1 MSDILER
8 IVKFKKKE
16 VIEFKQNNNSKDLK
30 HQALKREKPRG
41 FLKKLS
47 LSCKNGFGLIAE
59 IKKASPSKGIIR
71 KDFLPDQIAL
81 AYQKSGASCISVL
94 TDKHFF
100 MGHNSYLTSVKLV
113 TDLPVLRKD
122 FIIDPIQ
129 IYESRIIGADCI
141 LLITACLNDNELQDY
156 YKIANSL
163 EMDVLIEIH
172 NEEELNRALKLK
184 PPMIGINNRNLKTM
198 EVSLTTSIN
207 LIKYIPDEILV
218 VSESGFKTHS
228 DLKSMEDN
236 GINCF
241 LIGETFM
248 KKKDIQKSVENI
260 LTGA

>member
-8 IVKFKKKE
+8 IVEFKKKE
-16 VIEFKQNNNSKDLK
+16 VSELKQDNNYADLK
-30 HQALKREKPRG
+30 QLAFQKEKPRG
-41 FLKKLS
+41 FFKKLT
-47 LSCKNGFGLIAE
+47 LSSKNRFGLIAE

-71 KDFLPDQIAL
+71 KDFFPEQIAL
-81 AYQKSGASCISVL
+81 DYQKSGASCISVL

-100 MGHNSYLTSVKLV
+100 MGHNSYLTKVKL
-113 TDLPVLRKD
+113 TIDLPVLRKD
-122 FIIDPIQ
+122 FIVDPIQ
-129 IYESRIIGADCI
+129 IYESRVIGADCI
-141 LLITACLNDNELQDY
+141 LLITACLTDHELQDY
-156 YKIANSL
+156 YNIAKSL

-198 EVSLTTSIN
+198 EVSLNTSKE
-207 LIKYIPDEILV
+207 LIKNIPDEILV
-218 VSESGFKTHS
+218 VSESGLKTHC
-228 DLKSMEDN
+228 DLKFMEDN

-248 KKKDIQKSVENI
+248 NKKDIQKSVKNI

>member
-1 MSDILER
+1 MPDILER
-8 IVKFKKKE
+8 IIEFKKKE
-16 VIEFKQNNNSKDLK
+16 VIEFKQNNYSKDLK
-30 HQALKREKPRG
+30 NLALKKEKPRA

-47 LSCKNGFGLIAE
+47 LSSKNRFGLIAE

-71 KDFLPDQIAL
+71 KDFFPDQIAMD
-81 AYQKSGASCISVL
+81 YQNSGASCISVL

-100 MGHNSYLTSVKLV
+100 MGHNSYLASVKLA

-156 YKIANSL
+156 YKIAKSL

-184 PPMIGINNRNLKTM
+184 PSMIGINNRNLKTM

-207 LIKYIPDEILV
+207 LIKKIPDEILV
-218 VSESGFKTHS
+218 VSESGFKTHN

-248 KKKDIQKSVENI
+248 NKKDIQKSVENI

>member
-16 VIEFKQNNNSKDLK
+16 VLELKQNNNSTDLR
-30 HQALKREKPRG
+30 HQALQKEKPRG

-47 LSCKNGFGLIAE
+47 LSSKIGFGLIAE

-81 AYQKSGASCISVL
+81 AYQNSGASCISVL

-100 MGHNSYLTSVKLV
+100 MGHNSYLTKVKL
-113 TDLPVLRKD
+113 TIDLPVLRKD
-122 FIIDPIQ
+122 FIVDPIQ

-141 LLITACLNDNELQDY
+141 LLIAACLTDNELQDY
-156 YKIANSL
+156 YNIAKSL

>member
-1 MSDILER
+1 
-8 IVKFKKKE
+8 
-16 VIEFKQNNNSKDLK
+16 
-30 HQALKREKPRG
+30 
-41 FLKKLS
+41 
-47 LSCKNGFGLIAE
+47 
-59 IKKASPSKGIIR
+59 
-71 KDFLPDQIAL
+71 
-81 AYQKSGASCISVL
+81 
-94 TDKHFF
+94 

-156 YKIANSL
+156 YKIAKSL

-207 LIKYIPDEILV
+207 LIKNIPDEILV
-218 VSESGFKTHS
+218 VSESGFKSHS
-228 DLKSMEDN
+228 DLKSMKDN

-248 KKKDIQKSVENI
+248 NKKDIQKSVENI

>member
-1 MSDILER
+1 MPDILEK
-8 IVKFKKKE
+8 IVEFKKKE
-16 VIEFKQNNNSKDLK
+16 VLEFKQNNNSTDLK
-30 HQALKREKPRG
+30 HLALKKEKPRA

-47 LSCKNGFGLIAE
+47 LSSKNGFGLIAE

-71 KDFLPDQIAL
+71 KDFFPDQIAL
-81 AYQKSGASCISVL
+81 DYQNSGATCISVL

-100 MGHNSYLTSVKLV
+100 MGHNSYLTSVKLA

-156 YKIANSL
+156 YKIAKSL

-184 PPMIGINNRNLKTM
+184 PSMIGINNRNLKTM

-207 LIKYIPDEILV
+207 LIKNIPDEILV

-248 KKKDIQKSVENI
+248 NKKDIQKSVENI

>member
-1 MSDILER
+1 MPDILER
-8 IVKFKKKE
+8 IIEFKKKE
-16 VIEFKQNNNSKDLK
+16 VIEFKQNNYSKDLK
-30 HQALKREKPRG
+30 NLALKKEKPRA

-47 LSCKNGFGLIAE
+47 LSSKNRFGLIAE

-71 KDFLPDQIAL
+71 KDFIPDQIAL
-81 AYQKSGASCISVL
+81 DYQNSGASCISVL

-100 MGHNSYLTSVKLV
+100 MGHNSYLASVKLA

-156 YKIANSL
+156 YKIAKSL

-172 NEEELNRALKLK
+172 NEKELNRALKLK
-184 PPMIGINNRNLKTM
+184 PSMIGINNRNLKTM

-207 LIKYIPDEILV
+207 LIKKIPDEILV
-218 VSESGFKTHS
+218 VSESGFKTHN

-248 KKKDIQKSVENI
+248 NKKDIQKSVENI